1 MTGLRRTALLAGA
14 SVALLAG
21 ASGAAQAG
29 AFAEGA
35 TRVALKSEFQPGFI
49 VTTAGFQNIDDRPP
63 EPAGGLSS
71 MFWNPAVVTM
81 KPGWNSDFNAT
92 LVAPSARIPGWR

>member
-21 ASGAAQAG
+21 ASGAARAG
-29 AFAEGA
+29 AFGLREQSAQAMGLAFAGA
-35 TRVALKSEFQPGFI
+35 A
-49 VTTAGFQNIDDRPP
+49 AGS
-63 EPAGGLSS
+63 GGLSS

-92 LVAPSARIPGWR
+92 LVAH